1 MWQKFTEDARKV
13 VFYAQEEAG
22 SLGENFVGP
31 EHILL
36 GILHEYGPRAG
47 SSLAEPSVA
56 IVLMEQLGVDVAA
69 LYAET
74 AATCPQGSGNS
85 QKDMQ
90 LTPAAKRIIDLAY
103 DEAKQFKHNYIGT
116 EHLLLGLLREASGIE
131 AAVLNRLGVT
141 LEAVRLKLPA
151 LLADKAASKEQLL
164 TLDEA
169 VKFLGTSRPTL
180 YRLLGQDEIKGLKV
194 GRQWRFRKADLVAY
208 MERGPVAVNAAPSE
222 DLDAELAFFAD
233 ALGQDAPDGTG
244 DAESKTIALADFMV
258 QLAIN
263 SHASDIHLEPGA
275 EDLLLRFRI
284 DGALQETRRLPVRM
298 KESLTAQFKMLADMN
313 LSETRLPQDGRMLFS
328 QGGKDF
334 NLRVSTLPS
343 LNGEAL
349 TLRIFD
355 RSRIPI
361 GLEQLGLTP
370 EDLAQIRGFL
380 AESGIVVAAGPAGAG
395 KTTLLYSCVHETA
408 SLQKRT
414 LTVEDPVES
423 VLAHTTQVAVSKK
436 SGLTIA
442 AALRAFL
449 RQDPDTVMVGKLDD
463 PEAASLAAEAAQTG
477 HLVLCGLEAADAA
490 SALVRLLE
498 LGLEPP
504 LLTQTVKAVIAMRL
518 CPRLCEFCK
527 APADAELAAGIRSTF
542 PIPDGATLYDRRGCD
557 RCRGQGYSGCIGLY
571 EILPMT
577 EKVTEA
583 VFRNRPAEEISA
595 VAVAEGMQT
604 LLADGFR
611 KAAAGLTTVEEALTV
626 DMPNRAKN

>member
-1 MWQKFTEDARKV
+1 
-13 VFYAQEEAG
+13 
-22 SLGENFVGP
+22 
-31 EHILL
+31 
-36 GILHEYGPRAG
+36 
-47 SSLAEPSVA
+47 
-56 IVLMEQLGVDVAA
+56 
-69 LYAET
+69 
-74 AATCPQGSGNS
+74 
-85 QKDMQ
+85 
-90 LTPAAKRIIDLAY
+90 
-103 DEAKQFKHNYIGT
+103 
-116 EHLLLGLLREASGIE
+116 
-131 AAVLNRLGVT
+131 
-141 LEAVRLKLPA
+141 
-151 LLADKAASKEQLL
+151 
-164 TLDEA
+164 
-169 VKFLGTSRPTL
+169 
-180 YRLLGQDEIKGLKV
+180 
-194 GRQWRFRKADLVAY
+194 
-208 MERGPVAVNAAPSE
+208 
-222 DLDAELAFFAD
+222 
-233 ALGQDAPDGTG
+233 
-244 DAESKTIALADFMV
+244 
-258 QLAIN
+258 
-263 SHASDIHLEPGA
+263 
-275 EDLLLRFRI
+275 
-284 DGALQETRRLPVRM
+284 M
-298 KESLTAQFKMLADMN
+298 KESLTAQFKTLADMN

-355 RSRIPI
+355 RSRVPI

-380 AESGIVVAAGPAGAG
+380 DAESGIVVAAGPAGAG

-504 LLTQTVKAVIAMRL
+504 LLTQTVKAVIAVRL

-527 APADAELAAGIRSTF
+527 APADAELAATIRSTF

-557 RCRGQGYSGCIGLY
+557 RCRGQGYSGYIGLY

-583 VFRNRPAEEISA
+583 VFRNRPAEEIAA

-611 KAAAGLTTVEEALTV
+611 KAAAGLTTVGSVLHSASKPE
-626 DMPNRAKN
+626 